1 MNEPPARA
9 SPAVQ
14 AEALYLINL
23 LLAPGLAFL
32 LLWLLYRRHRDSIDP
47 LVRGHVRQSFA
58 ASLVAGVLL
67 AGVPLLIVLTGDLS
81 RPGVWIGLVLYFV
94 CGHGTL
100 VLLGVFG
107 LARALAGKPF
117 RYPLPGRLQRRFPE

>member
-1 MNEPPARA
+1 MIGVPTRT

-23 LLAPGLAFL
+23 LLVPGLAFL
-32 LLWLLYRRHRDSIDP
+32 LLLLLFCRHRNSTDP
-47 LVRGHVRQSFA
+47 LVRGHVRQTV
-58 ASLVAGVLL
+58 ASSLL
-67 AGVPLLIVLTGDLS
+67 AGLLLAGGPALMVLTGDLS

-94 CGHGTL
+94 CCHGTL

-117 RYPLPGRLQRRFPE
+117 SYPLLGRYA